1 MRRSM
6 RGRWAC
12 VLALALAV
20 LLSNAGPDAAR
31 ADAAAEA
38 RFFDGLAREEFA
50 ARHYDRALALFL
62 ESHRAAPSPGA
73 LYNIGVTAMLAHE
86 EALAYT
92 HLDEFLASGSRDSVR
107 RDDAARRMAEM
118 EGRLCRVRV
127 ETDPPGATITVDR
140 DELGALGHTPRTIVV
155 EPGHHV
161 VTVALAGHEAASGEV
176 DASLGMLASVTQTL
190 APILGT
196 VELSVTPP
204 SARVVARAEDGTEI
218 ASTDGTTPMRLPL
231 GRHALHI
238 EAPGFVAVDREVVVR
253 EDVASTLR
261 VILEAVPVATGRLLV
276 DTGAIAARV
285 LVDGTARAST
295 PARVSLEVGA
305 HTVRVE
311 ADGYR
316 PWEGE
321 VEIAEGRARFVD
333 LVLVAAE

>member
-1 MRRSM
+1 MAAWRR
-6 RGRWAC
+6 GPGVVA
-12 VLALALAV
+12 LALALALIV
-20 LLSNAGPDAAR
+20 SSVATDGAR

-38 RFFDGLAREEFA
+38 RFFDGMARAQFA

-92 HLDEFLASGSRDSVR
+92 HLDEFLASGTHDAVR
-107 RDDAARRMAEM
+107 RDDATRRMAEM
-118 EGRLCRVRV
+118 EGRLSRVRV

-161 VTVALAGHEAASGEV
+161 VTVALAGHEAATGEV
-176 DASLGMLASVTQTL
+176 DATLGTLASVSRTL
-190 APILGT
+190 AAILGT

-218 ASTDGTTPMRLPL
+218 ASTDASTPMRLPL

-253 EDVASTLR
+253 EDASSALR
-261 VILEAVPVATGRLLV
+261 VILEAIPVPTGRLLV

-295 PARVSLEVGA
+295 PARVSLEVGP
-305 HTVRVE
+305 HRVRVE

-316 PWEGE
+316 PWEGD